1 MNLELYLPQFEAYT
15 EGTLSPGERE
25 AFDQELASNPEFKEA
40 FSLYQVSLH
49 VMEQQIEDTLR
60 ATLKDWEKIHSG
72 ADSART
78 EARIVSFR
86 ARLVRYSAAAAVL
99 LLFGVFGLSL
109 VSRNYGNQSLY
120 ARYYDDPALGGL
132 RGDPSA
138 PAAGLL
144 EEAKEAYQNQDFA
157 LAADKLRAVPQT
169 DPQYPEALYYLGH
182 TYSQTGQY
190 AEAQQAFSQA
200 ASAGDS
206 RFSEKSE
213 WYAALS
219 CLRAG
224 EDDAACQDLFDR
236 MAANP
241 DHSFHHQAKEMVR
254 QLGSFWRKISGV
266 FR

>member
-25 AFDQELASNPEFKEA
+25 AFEQELASNPEFKEA
-40 FSLYQVSLH
+40 FRLYQVSLH
-49 VMEQQIEDTLR
+49 VMEQQIEDALR
-60 ATLKDWEKIHSG
+60 TTLKDWEKTHSG
-72 ADSART
+72 SDSSRKEART
-78 EARIVSFR
+78 VSFR
-86 ARLVRYSAAAAVL
+86 ARLVRYSAAATVL
-99 LLFGVFGLSL
+99 LLVGVFGISL
-109 VSRNYGNQSLY
+109 VSRNYGNQGLY

-138 PAAGLL
+138 PAASPL
-144 EEAKEAYQNQDFA
+144 EDAKEAYQNQDFA
-157 LAADKLRAVPQT
+157 LAADKLRTVPQT
-169 DPQYPEALYYLGH
+169 DSQYAEAQYFLGH
-182 TYSQTGQY
+182 AYSQTGRFDQ
-190 AEAQQAFSQA
+190 AQQAFSQSA
-200 ASAGDS
+200 LAGDP
-206 RFSEKSE
+206 RFQEKSE

-224 EDDAACQDLFDR
+224 EDDAACQDLFDQ

-241 DHSFHHQAKEMVR
+241 DHSFHNQAKEMVR